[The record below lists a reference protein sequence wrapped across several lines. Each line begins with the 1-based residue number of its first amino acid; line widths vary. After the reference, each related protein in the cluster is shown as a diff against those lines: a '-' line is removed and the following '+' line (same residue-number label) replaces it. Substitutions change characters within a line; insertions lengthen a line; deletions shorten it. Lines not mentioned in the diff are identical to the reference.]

1 MKETTFNVFG
11 ITERLKKEKE
21 MHSYI
26 GVKKPITCFDAEI
39 TTDLGKAKELMERVS
54 FKKQKILIYK
64 KTMSTIN
71 GVLCYNEDSL
81 VCLRVNGIWKNGI

>member
-1 MKETTFNVFG
+1 
-11 ITERLKKEKE
+11 

-39 TTDLGKAKELMERVS
+39 TTDLNTTDLGKAKELMERIS

-64 KTMSTIN
+64 KAMSTIN